1 MRRTAERIG
10 LSDTFFLRRSSEK
23 RYEFIRYTETYQFTE
38 LHAPLS
44 ASSHA
49 RQSELKS
56 GKSGLPKKTKN
67 KTLLRLWIPK
77 RCSPL
82 LSRDFFLN
90 AITHEQRWIG
100 CHLFGSSLMRFWILV
115 WVKIPIMSSG
125 GSPIQAQLLFKRVSN
140 VPPASRQL
148 VCPRCSLHLSPGFSE
163 CETPYRWAGEG
174 VSAKAKKSTEKMD
187 GLLWER
193 ARIWKE

>member
-1 MRRTAERIG
+1 MRRTAEKIG

-56 GKSGLPKKTKN
+56 GKSGLPKKKQ
-67 KTLLRLWIPK
+67 KKKLCW
-77 RCSPL
+77 
-82 LSRDFFLN
+82 DFEYQNAAAHFWVGIFLN

-163 CETPYRWAGEG
+163 CETPHRWAGEG

-187 GLLWER
+187 GLLWEQ